1 MRNKT
6 ELTEGDKVLF
16 RVIPTLFFCFPLSH
30 VVEVF
35 LKHLLMFGTSFWR
48 DIWLQGGRRENPV
61 AGNVQF
67 LVPPAQSPLFSSC
80 RGVEGPICSDM
91 LQDDRCFFLQP
102 RRLLSPLAK

>member
-1 MRNKT
+1 MT

-48 DIWLQGGRRENPV
+48 DIWLQGGRRESPV

-67 LVPPAQSPLFSSC
+67 LVSGVVVVCACRTSLVRLFSYLADC
-80 RGVEGPICSDM
+80 RGY
-91 LQDDRCFFLQP
+91 
-102 RRLLSPLAK
+102 LLCTGSGCMS